1 MQYTYPYG
9 KHMALTFSYDDGQ
22 CFDRR
27 LVELFNKYGL
37 KATFHL
43 NSGKLGYSDEKS
55 SFVEKEEI
63 KNLYAGHEIA
73 CHGVYH
79 KDPLLLTKQQI
90 LKEYW
95 EDRETLEDLTGRLV
109 QGLSYAYGRFNK
121 TTKLVAE
128 AAGLKYSRT
137 VRSTHDFRIPSDFM
151 EWDPTCHHNDQ
162 RLMELGNDLLNSPAH
177 REMPLMYVWGHS
189 YEFDRDNTW
198 DMMEDF
204 CKLMAGH
211 DNVWYATN
219 LEIFNYLSAIHRL
232 EYSVDEKTIFNPS
245 SLSVWLMD
253 DSTLIECK
261 QGSATEL

>member
-1 MQYTYPYG
+1 
-9 KHMALTFSYDDGQ
+9 
-22 CFDRR
+22 
-27 LVELFNKYGL
+27 
-37 KATFHL
+37 
-43 NSGKLGYSDEKS
+43 
-55 SFVEKEEI
+55 
-63 KNLYAGHEIA
+63 
-73 CHGVYH
+73 
-79 KDPLLLTKQQI
+79 
-90 LKEYW
+90 
-95 EDRETLEDLTGRLV
+95 
-109 QGLSYAYGRFNK
+109 
-121 TTKLVAE
+121 
-128 AAGLKYSRT
+128 
-137 VRSTHDFRIPSDFM
+137 
-151 EWDPTCHHNDQ
+151 
-162 RLMELGNDLLNSPAH
+162 MELGNDLLNSPAH